1 MSKGRI
7 LFADDDLDT
16 REMMQKYLEL
26 AGFRVDL
33 AETSQEVLDL
43 VAEDDS
49 LFDAVVLDNW
59 MPPTKGVETCKL
71 IRIIDQTT
79 PIFFCSGA
87 AKQSDIDE
95 ATEAGAQ
102 GYLTKPFDPD
112 ELVQALQ
119 AALKS
124 S

>member
-16 REMMQKYLEL
+16 REMVALYLRM

-33 AETSQEVLDL
+33 ATTSVEVLDIL
-43 VAEDDS
+43 AVEK
-49 LFDAVVLDNW
+49 FDAVVLDNW
-59 MPPTKGVETCKL
+59 MPETSGIETCKL
-71 IRIIDQTT
+71 IRLIDQTT

-87 AKQSDIDE
+87 ASPADVED

-102 GYLTKPFDPD
+102 GYFTKPFDPD
-112 ELVQALQ
+112 ELVKVLR
-119 AALKS
+119 S
-124 S
+124 IITS

>member
-1 MSKGRI
+1 MSQGHI

-16 REMMQKYLEL
+16 RVMVEKYLQH
-26 AGFRVDL
+26 AGFNVSL
-33 AETSQEVLDL
+33 ATTSQEVLDL
-43 VAEDDS
+43 VAEDDN

-59 MPPTKGVETCKL
+59 KTETTGIETCKL
-71 IRIIDQTT
+71 IRVIDQTT

-87 AKQSDIDE
+87 ARPSEIDE

-102 GYLTKPFDPD
+102 GYLTKPFDPE

-119 AALKS
+119 AVLKKS
-124 S
+124 